1 MTKVTP
7 KGNRKKEEKE
17 VVTDKIGEQT
27 GDIRQLGEERR
38 GREGTRNRNMLSSRQ
53 EIPTSSPC
61 LPGYISLS
69 QATFSS
75 NSCSR
80 SLTLQ
85 TPWMEAPPLLYP
97 LSALQHY
104 GTVSPAWPR
113 INFQQLTA
121 GCELQALQ
129 LLHFCGKVTF
139 MPVCHKFRAL

>member
-7 KGNRKKEEKE
+7 KGNRKEEEKE

-27 GDIRQLGEERR
+27 GDIQQLREEGRA
-38 GREGTRNRNMLSSRQ
+38 REGTRNTNMLSSRQ
-53 EIPTSSPC
+53 GIPTSSPC

-69 QATFSS
+69 QATFSF

-104 GTVSPAWPR
+104 GTVSPA
-113 INFQQLTA
+113 
-121 GCELQALQ
+121 
-129 LLHFCGKVTF
+129 
-139 MPVCHKFRAL
+139 

>member
-85 TPWMEAPPLLYP
+85 TPWMEAPPL
-97 LSALQHY
+97 SALQHY
-104 GTVSPAWPR
+104 GTVSPA
-113 INFQQLTA
+113 
-121 GCELQALQ
+121 
-129 LLHFCGKVTF
+129 
-139 MPVCHKFRAL
+139 